1 MRLLV
6 PIAMIFLFIGCG
18 KKDSPKSPEQAS
30 LVFPE
35 RNSECTTG
43 QSLSETTSRV
53 EFLWQPSDHTESYE
67 LRVTNLNTGTTQ
79 TAFVETPSA
88 SVTIAKGVPYSW
100 VVVSKNSGSP
110 NTAISEE
117 WRFYNAGSQTNY
129 APFPAEIVEPQM
141 AANVFK
147 DINNE
152 VTLSWVG
159 ADVDNDISS
168 YEVYFSTETPPET
181 LIASPAT
188 GDMEVTVSVSSNGI
202 YYWQVVTKDEAG
214 NSSDSGIFD
223 FKVF

>member
-1 MRLLV
+1 M
-6 PIAMIFLFIGCG
+6 GCG
-18 KKDSPKSPEQAS
+18 KSDSPKSPEQAS

-35 RNSECTTG
+35 KNSECTTG

-53 EFLWQPSDHTESYE
+53 EFRWQASDHTDSYE

-110 NTAISEE
+110 NTAVSEQ
-117 WRFYNAGSQTNY
+117 WFFYNAGSQTNY

-152 VTLSWVG
+152 VTLSWIG
-159 ADVDNDISS
+159 ADVDNDIAN

-181 LIASPAT
+181 LIASPTA
-188 GDMEVTVSVSSNGI
+188 GEMDVKVNVASNGI
-202 YYWQVVTKDEAG
+202 YYWRVVTRDEVG
-214 NSSDSGIFD
+214 NNSDSGIFD